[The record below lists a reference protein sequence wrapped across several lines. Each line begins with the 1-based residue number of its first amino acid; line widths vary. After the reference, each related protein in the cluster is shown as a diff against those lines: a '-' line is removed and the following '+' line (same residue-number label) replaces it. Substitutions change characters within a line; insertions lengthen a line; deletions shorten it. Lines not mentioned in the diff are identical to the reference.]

1 MHPITKVFEIF
12 FIPMAC
18 ELSSK
23 RNLPSLLP
31 LQIDIQGNIGTQ
43 MAELYYY
50 TDLDCDINNS
60 TMIMNWIILSIKY
73 KLNIFVFLTN
83 KYYTYTTKFI
93 IE

>member
-1 MHPITKVFEIF
+1 
-12 FIPMAC
+12 MAC